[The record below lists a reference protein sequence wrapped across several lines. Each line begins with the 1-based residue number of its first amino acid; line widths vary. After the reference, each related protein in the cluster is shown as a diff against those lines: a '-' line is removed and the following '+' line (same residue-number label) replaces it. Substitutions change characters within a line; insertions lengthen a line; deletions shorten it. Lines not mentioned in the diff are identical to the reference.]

1 MDTFNN
7 EEVHMTDKTQV
18 VATQAAAVAVQA
30 NNPMAM
36 IAAAVAK
43 GVDTDQLTK
52 LMDLQ
57 ERWEKNEARKAF
69 ADAMVAFK
77 AEDIAIEKNK
87 DVHHN
92 GKFMYSHATLDN
104 VCRQIISALQK
115 HGISHNWRVDQSEG
129 RVKVSCVLRHRMGHE
144 EAVTLEGAPDTS
156 GAKNAIQAMASTV
169 SYLQRYTL
177 LASTGLAAGIDDTDG
192 GGASGMP
199 QEQYE
204 AFVNEIQGCTK
215 KDKARAAYDR
225 AVKVCGELSDVESKD
240 KLKAVLLAHGKF
252 IDEADKVAA

>member
-1 MDTFNN
+1 MMDTFENQQQ
-7 EEVHMTDKTQV
+7 EAHMTNSVQAVSTQV
-18 VATQAAAVAVQA
+18 TPLAVQA

-57 ERWEKNEARKAF
+57 ERWDKSEARKAF
-69 ADAMVAFK
+69 AEAMVAFK
-77 AEDIAIEKNK
+77 AEDIEIAKNK
-87 DVHHN
+87 DVHHG

-104 VCRQIISALQK
+104 VCRQIIKALQK

-129 RVKVSCVLRHRMGHE
+129 KVKVSCVLRHRMGHE
-144 EAVTLEGAPDTS
+144 ETVTLEGSPDTS

-177 LASTGLAAGIDDTDG
+177 LASTGLAAGIEDTDG
-192 GGASGMP
+192 AIASNGLS
-199 QEQYE
+199 EERLAEFEKGIKE
-204 AFVNEIQGCTK
+204 ATNAKGLADLWKLIVQACNDAKDTEAYNDFKGKVAVRGNE
-215 KDKARAAYDR
+215 
-225 AVKVCGELSDVESKD
+225 L
-240 KLKAVLLAHGKF
+240 
-252 IDEADKVAA
+252 KVAA